1 MRLKNYKR
9 SSQHIGIMEN
19 SIIALIF
26 IGAVVYLGNIVRQN
40 FSLNKKAGCPKGCGS
55 CSAIDVDKIMEE
67 HQAVHL
73 SN

>member
-1 MRLKNYKR
+1 
-9 SSQHIGIMEN
+9 MEN

-40 FSLNKKAGCPKGCGS
+40 FSLRKKAGCPKGCGS

-67 HQAVHL
+67 QNALHH
-73 SN
+73 